1 MKACQKI
8 FKVSIYPEPYEV
20 MVEAVDR
27 ITAKQEAVRRL
38 GIKARDIYRL
48 TASTEAERT
57 LRACGC
63 TQERLS
69 IKRLIKKGYL

>member
-38 GIKARDIYRL
+38 SIKSRDIYKI

-57 LRACGC
+57 LRACTC
-63 TQERLS
+63 AQERLS
-69 IKRLIKKGYL
+69 TKRLIQKGYL